1 MEETRKRNFSNVGDS
16 EGSNDSPNKRFLR
29 GKEPLLKLLLPNVI
43 AGHIIGKGGSYLMEL
58 KAKYGGHIR
67 LSGNKE
73 YYPGT
78 EERVVAVTGKI
89 SEIIALNYYIMD
101 KVLNTGREPLRDG
114 RGDKTKIVV
123 TNFGAGMIIGKGG
136 VTIRQIQEECGVKL
150 SIADGIDERSEER
163 VLTMTGTLEQ
173 RAEAAKQII
182 SKIAEEPGN
191 MANTNLNY
199 GNGTMGTVGGG
210 GGGPF
215 NGGGARGASNVDSSR
230 ERMPYYSTLE
240 PHDDQVVGMIENV
253 AASLDKRQILNALT
267 GVARG
272 GAGQN
277 NNVSRPPRMNALK
290 SKVDLQ
296 LEVPSNIVGHLLGK
310 GGQNVKDMVRRS
322 KGARFAFQT
331 ADDNSTNGNEEMR
344 TLTITG
350 TFEQVES
357 AYHIVHDSVE
367 DFKQSQPF
375 HP

>member
-1 MEETRKRNFSNVGDS
+1 MGQIKNIKLHIVTDIKILIVVMFEESSRKRPLSGVDG
-16 EGSNDSPNKRFLR
+16 EEVVNKRFLR

-163 VLTMTGTLEQ
+163 VLTTTGTLEQ

-199 GNGTMGTVGGG
+199 GNGTMGTAGGG

-230 ERMPYYSTLE
+230 ER
-240 PHDDQVVGMIENV
+240 
-253 AASLDKRQILNALT
+253 
-267 GVARG
+267 
-272 GAGQN
+272 
-277 NNVSRPPRMNALK
+277 
-290 SKVDLQ
+290 
-296 LEVPSNIVGHLLGK
+296 
-310 GGQNVKDMVRRS
+310 
-322 KGARFAFQT
+322 
-331 ADDNSTNGNEEMR
+331 
-344 TLTITG
+344 
-350 TFEQVES
+350 
-357 AYHIVHDSVE
+357 
-367 DFKQSQPF
+367 
-375 HP
+375 